1 MSNYANQEFQRIL
14 SNPQNEIISDSLK
27 GRLNHGQEV
36 IEVFLSFENEDYVC
50 QLDSFSKE
58 NSSSS
63 LNKISLSI
71 DSNLALKVLSNESFS
86 IRFEKAGI
94 EIEPHQIKTVNCF
107 KYQSDNYLLDVEI
120 ESIGAIND

>member
-27 GRLNHGQEV
+27 GRLNSGQEV

-58 NSSSS
+58 SSSSS
-63 LNKISLSI
+63 LDKISLSI
-71 DSNLALKVLSNESFS
+71 DSNLALKILSNESFS
-86 IRFEKAGI
+86 IRFEKTGI
-94 EIEPHQIKTVNCF
+94 EIEPHQNKDCQVF
-107 KYQSDNYLLDVEI
+107 
-120 ESIGAIND
+120 